1 MDPVEA
7 YLRSRDAAHGRPGRF
22 DDDMKKARHQERN
35 RRASIVRARVL
46 TALRTMHPDDYR
58 TLYRHITDVVNA
70 ERGPLPGDNE

>member
-1 MDPVEA
+1 
-7 YLRSRDAAHGRPGRF
+7 
-22 DDDMKKARHQERN
+22 MKKARHQERN